1 MPGPSAGG
9 GGEQGRGGGGAHPR
23 SSVGGGADIVSGGGN
38 GNTRTKLKPLEMR
51 DNLGER
57 LNTLV
62 IEGKGLSVLPS
73 EGDLVHFM
81 DKVVFTIEETKQF
94 FAQIKSIYVNEN
106 KRKYLIQ
113 MEKNE
118 NMTVLAG
125 LSTNGLAWPGYTDE
139 DGNDCPRL
147 FYGKSVVWAGGPPR
161 TQVRNA
167 VSALEQRKEIKQGKL
182 DKYGI
187 PACIHITTDK
197 WYISIVKK
205 REVKIP
211 GVVLQLGSERIEE

>member
-1 MPGPSAGG
+1 
-9 GGEQGRGGGGAHPR
+9 
-23 SSVGGGADIVSGGGN
+23 
-38 GNTRTKLKPLEMR
+38 MR

-125 LSTNGLAWPGYTDE
+125 LSTNGLAWPG
-139 DGNDCPRL
+139 
-147 FYGKSVVWAGGPPR
+147 
-161 TQVRNA
+161 
-167 VSALEQRKEIKQGKL
+167 
-182 DKYGI
+182 
-187 PACIHITTDK
+187 
-197 WYISIVKK
+197 
-205 REVKIP
+205 
-211 GVVLQLGSERIEE
+211 